1 MQQSISHGHVYYS
14 AKVLLSMSVKL
25 LVIGIIIA
33 VVAAII
39 FYFRTKKVRDGLRS
53 DLHKSTD
60 RPDTTEL

>member
-1 MQQSISHGHVYYS
+1 
-14 AKVLLSMSVKL
+14 MSVKL